1 MLTNFQLED
10 LSKKMDIPLKAI
22 CFKDELKESGKLE
35 YNKAYIINLQNEY
48 DEDGKMN
55 GGSHWTCFQV
65 NKYPSGKICGVYH
78 DSFGTAPPECVKEFV
93 GIDLPYTQIDIQ
105 VKIINLKNQSSYHF
119 HNSINYPILNKIL

>member
-10 LSKKMDIPLKAI
+10 LSKKMDIPLKTI

-65 NKYPSGKICGVYH
+65 NKYPSGNICGVYH
-78 DSFGTAPPECVKEFV
+78 D
-93 GIDLPYTQIDIQ
+93 
-105 VKIINLKNQSSYHF
+105 
-119 HNSINYPILNKIL
+119 